1 MNNSFCKK
9 FDSYIG
15 LIIDGEP
22 ITEKIRSQLENHLT
36 QCKKCRD
43 QLFQFKQVDGVIKGM
58 MESKLQQH
66 ISTDEL
72 GALLD
77 NQIKS
82 ITEKIRIEVHLKECQ
97 ACQETYQQLKLL
109 NQEWS
114 NYEVQDLPI
123 FPISSWFERLKK
135 KLEDIYNAVSEK
147 FNVDASNR
155 WVYVTATVGAA
166 AILCFFVIKILI
178 SPIDRIAPLDETA
191 IVEKQDSLKTEQLA
205 DAQPQTKEE
214 SKKPADEVKK
224 KTPDKW
230 EKIKQVFAENFKP
243 TPYLEEMLAY
253 DVRSYSITV
262 ISPKIGEKITGNILF
277 QWKEVEEPVYLK
289 ILDNKGAELFSF
301 IPEGFKFVFTEK
313 LDPGLYYW
321 KLESEDDLL
330 YVGKIFIGE

>member
-77 NQIKS
+77 NQIES
-82 ITEKIRIEVHLKECQ
+82 ITEKIRIEIHLKECQ

-114 NYEVQDLPI
+114 TYEVQDLPI
-123 FPISSWFERLKK
+123 TPISSWFERL
-135 KLEDIYNAVSEK
+135 
-147 FNVDASNR
+147 
-155 WVYVTATVGAA
+155 
-166 AILCFFVIKILI
+166 
-178 SPIDRIAPLDETA
+178 
-191 IVEKQDSLKTEQLA
+191 
-205 DAQPQTKEE
+205 
-214 SKKPADEVKK
+214 
-224 KTPDKW
+224 
-230 EKIKQVFAENFKP
+230 
-243 TPYLEEMLAY
+243 
-253 DVRSYSITV
+253 
-262 ISPKIGEKITGNILF
+262 
-277 QWKEVEEPVYLK
+277 
-289 ILDNKGAELFSF
+289 
-301 IPEGFKFVFTEK
+301 
-313 LDPGLYYW
+313 
-321 KLESEDDLL
+321 
-330 YVGKIFIGE
+330 